1 MLNHT
6 NNNDMLVL
14 RLVINMSK
22 RMSVGER
29 IRYYRML
36 RGMSQEALALEAN
49 INAAFVGHLERG
61 LKSPTVTTLEKI
73 TDALNITMEEL
84 FSEDLAARGRMT
96 RKYVALEHLE
106 YLLRGLSEQET
117 EQMAAIMQ
125 EILKFKNLG

>member
-14 RLVINMSK
+14 RLVINMNK

>member
-1 MLNHT
+1 MN
-6 NNNDMLVL
+6 
-14 RLVINMSK
+14 K

>member
-1 MLNHT
+1 M
-6 NNNDMLVL
+6 
-14 RLVINMSK
+14 NMSE

-29 IRYYRML
+29 IRYYRLL

-73 TDALNITMEEL
+73 TDALNITLEEL
-84 FSEDLAARGRMT
+84 FSEELGARGKTT

-106 YLLRGLSEQET
+106 YLFRTLTEQET
-117 EQMAAIMQ
+117 EQITVIVQ
-125 EILKFKNLG
+125 EILKYKNIG